1 MRIAVDLSW
10 NGNTESDLAGYK
22 ITWGDGK
29 TAERA
34 VMVRKD
40 LTSIQILAVVKRKTL
55 TTFWGQAFDI
65 AGNESEKRILKRV
78 YVE

>member
-1 MRIAVDLSW
+1 MRITVDLSW
-10 NGNTESDLAGYK
+10 QENTESDLAGYK

-34 VMVRKD
+34 VMVRKE
-40 LTSIQILAVVKRKTL
+40 LTSIQISAVVKRKAM
-55 TTFWGQAFDI
+55 TTFSVQAFDI
-65 AGNESEKRILKRV
+65 AGNESDKRIVKRA